1 MGHEVI
7 SCDVLPAEDEVVQ
20 IMGTTSISTQTLLPI
35 MGANPIYTQNMKH
48 VVGDVFEAL
57 HFLFKRFWIP
67 DLAIFHITCTYLTN
81 SAAWAFSDPD
91 YERYPG
97 VGYHQRVKPGTL
109 TGAARRQAR
118 EASKDEFRRVLALPI
133 ARKVVENPIGA
144 LSQIRKPTQ
153 IVQPYQF
160 GDDASKGTCF
170 WYIGANGDELPD
182 MALPIDPAAYCKP
195 RMVCDECKKTS
206 GYDAAFGHGCTHC
219 GAEAGR
225 LRPRW
230 SNQTDT
236 GQNRLS
242 PDDDRWKDRS
252 RTFPGIADAASKFWA
267 ACCENRI

>member
-91 YERYPG
+91 YVRYPG